1 MADGTRVVDEEQVGP
16 VVPVIQWSDMDDA
29 VERASACPC
38 GVGGS
43 VWAADVAKAG
53 EVAQR

>member
-29 VERASACPC
+29 VERASASPC

-53 EVAQR
+53 EVAQW